1 VDGYDKAFRDRG
13 EIKTFLIADIRGYT
27 AFTEEHGDVAAG
39 RLAARFAAITR
50 EVAEGRSGT
59 LLELRGDEALVTF
72 DSARQAIRA
81 AVDLQARFVDET
93 VSDPTLPLAVG
104 IGLDAGEGVPVEGGY
119 RGSGLNRASRL
130 CALAGPGEI
139 LASGEV
145 VHLAGKVPGATF
157 TARGDLNVKG
167 AMASLHLI
175 AVSSETKPAPARMA
189 PFAPSLRTVG
199 TPGGSLRFCVLG
211 PLEVFGPP
219 RGSGPGAP
227 DGRLVELGPPKQ
239 RAVLAILLMRLGE
252 IVPNE
257 RLIELVWGEHP
268 PRTAG
273 HSIQIY
279 TSELRKTLEPV
290 AGRRVIITRP
300 PGYLLEADADSI
312 DARQFERLVAEG
324 ARSLGAGDPARAA
337 ATLGTALRLWR
348 GQPLADFAY
357 EEFAQAEI
365 RRLQELRLNA
375 IENLSQAQLAVEAA
389 PEVLPMLETAIR
401 EDPLR
406 ERLRE
411 VQMLALYRS
420 GRHPDALRAYQD
432 FRQLLADE
440 LGLDPSPAL
449 QRLQERILLHDPSL
463 RPETGQLEPRTTVRN
478 PYKGLRPFSEEDAE
492 DFFGRGALVHQ
503 LLESLAKGVP
513 LLAAVGPSGSGKSSA
528 VAAGLIPALRSGAI
542 DGSEDWVVAHMQ
554 PGINPFGELAAA
566 LLRAL
571 GPKHSSLEGRFGEDQ
586 ASPIVTAVQALPVGR
601 RLVLLIDQFE
611 ELFTMEDE
619 RSRERFIGEL
629 VTAVGAPR
637 TPAQAVICLRAD
649 FYDRPLMHAEFARV
663 LIPGVVN
670 VLPMMPPEIEEAVV
684 EPARRA
690 GVEVEPGLLA
700 EMTADTVHQ
709 PGGLPLLQYALT
721 ELFEQRAGG
730 ALTLESYR
738 GLGGIRGALSRRADE
753 VFGHLDAESRGVAV
767 QLFLRLVRIQDR
779 GAPVRRRLPISDLT
793 ALELDPV
800 VLSNVLDSFGR
811 SRLLSFDRDATT
823 GNATVEVAHDA
834 LLTEWE
840 RLAGWIED
848 HRDDLQRHE
857 TLASAAQAWET
868 AGRDPD
874 FLLTGSRLTDHED
887 WSRATDM
894 RLTANERAFLDA
906 GLNLR
911 RRQETEEAERLH
923 RQRRLERRARRR
935 LVALVAALAILAAG
949 TTYGIL
955 AWPGSRVPDVAM
967 VFEGPGDAGPND
979 LMIRGF
985 RGAVS
990 EFGISAETRAVPN
1003 EQMGAEVRRLTERGV
1018 DLIVAPLLCD
1028 SPLNAIAADH
1038 PDTRFILQYCVGPD
1052 RPNRPDRPNVS
1063 VTEFATEEGSYL
1075 MGAAAA
1081 LKSESHIVG
1090 FVGGQDVPLIWRFHA
1105 GFKAGAKA
1113 VDSDVRVVFRYLTSW
1128 RDLSGFDSPTLGT
1141 QAAEELYA
1149 KGADVIFHAAG
1160 FSGIGVFEAARDQ
1173 SVPGRKLW
1181 AIGVDTDQYRAIA
1194 AADLTGVNAAA
1205 LRQHILTSLLI
1216 RYDRAVFKTLEE
1228 YTRGTL
1234 KAGRLRFALAD
1245 EAMEIAYS
1253 GGFIDNVRDTL
1264 ERLERRIIAG
1274 EIQVPSRPCE
1284 RKEKAAN
1291 WGLPPSPSCA

>member
-1 VDGYDKAFRDRG
+1 VDGYDNAFRDRG

-39 RLAARFAAITR
+39 TLAARFAAITR

-119 RGSGLNRASRL
+119 RGAGLNRASRL

-145 VHLAGKVPGATF
+145 VHLAGKVPGATL

-175 AVSSETKPAPARMA
+175 AVSSETKPAPPRMA
-189 PFAPSLRTVG
+189 AFAPSLPTVG
-199 TPGGSLRFCVLG
+199 TPGGSLRFGILG
-211 PLEVFGPP
+211 HLEVFGPD
-219 RGSGPGAP
+219 RGTGPGAP

-239 RAVLAILLMRLGE
+239 RAVLAILLMHVGE

-279 TSELRKTLEPV
+279 TSELRKTLEPA

-300 PGYLLEADADSI
+300 PGYLLEAHPDSI

-324 ARSLGAGDPARAA
+324 ATSLGAGDPARAA
-337 ATLGTALRLWR
+337 ATLGAALQLWR
-348 GQPLADFAY
+348 GHPLADFAY
-357 EEFAQAEI
+357 EEFAQLEI
-365 RRLQELRLNA
+365 RRLHELRLNA
-375 IENLSQAQLAVEAA
+375 IENLSQAQLAVGAA

-432 FRQLLADE
+432 FRGLLADE
-440 LGLDPSPAL
+440 LGLDPSPGL

-463 RPETGQLEPRTTVRN
+463 RPETGRLEPRTTMRN
-478 PYKGLRPFSEEDAE
+478 PYKGLRPFSEEDEE

-503 LLESLAKGVP
+503 LLESLARGVP

-542 DGSEDWVVAHMQ
+542 DGSEDWVIAFMQ
-554 PGINPFGELAAA
+554 PGINPSGELVAA
-566 LLRAL
+566 LLRAF
-571 GPKHSSLEGRFGEDQ
+571 GPKHSSLERCLAEEHG
-586 ASPIVTAVQALPVGR
+586 SPIAAAVHALPVGR

-611 ELFTMEDE
+611 ELFTMDDE
-619 RSRERFIGEL
+619 RSREMFLEEL
-629 VTAVGAPR
+629 VGAVGGPR
-637 TPAQAVICLRAD
+637 SPAQAVICLRAD

-670 VLPMMPPEIEEAVV
+670 VLPMTPPEIEEAVV
-684 EPARRA
+684 EPARRT

-700 EMTADTVHQ
+700 EMTGDTVHQ

-730 ALTLESYR
+730 ALTLKSYR
-738 GLGGIRGALSRRADE
+738 RLGGIRGALSRRADE
-753 VFGHLDAESRGVAV
+753 VFGELDADSREVVV

-779 GAPVRRRLPISDLT
+779 GAPIRRRLPISDLT
-793 ALELDPV
+793 ALDLDPV
-800 VLSNVLDSFGR
+800 VLSDVLDSFGR

-857 TLASAAQAWET
+857 GLASAAQAWET

-874 FLLTGSRLTDHED
+874 FLLTGSRLTDHEE

-906 GLNLR
+906 AFDRR
-911 RRQETEEAERLH
+911 RRQETEEAERVH
-923 RQRRLERRARRR
+923 QQRRLERRARRR

-979 LMIRGF
+979 LLARGF
-985 RGAVS
+985 KSAVS

-1003 EQMGAEVRRLTERGV
+1003 EQMEAEVRRLSERGV
-1018 DLIVAPLLCD
+1018 DLIVAPFLCD
-1028 SPLNAIAADH
+1028 WVDAIAGDH
-1038 PDTRFILQYCVGPD
+1038 PDTRFILQYCVG
-1052 RPNRPDRPNVS
+1052 RSNRPDSPNVS
-1063 VTEFATEEGSYL
+1063 AIDFATEEGSYL

-1081 LKSESHIVG
+1081 LKSESQIVG

-1105 GFKAGAKA
+1105 GFKAGARA
-1113 VDSDVRVVFRYLTSW
+1113 VDPDIRIVFRYLTSW

-1160 FSGIGVFEAARDQ
+1160 FSGIGVFEAAFDQ
-1173 SVPGRKLW
+1173 SLHGRKLW
-1181 AIGVDTDQYRAIA
+1181 AIGVDADQYKAIA
-1194 AADLTGVNAAA
+1194 AADLDVNATA
-1205 LRQHILTSLLI
+1205 LRRHILTSLVL
-1216 RYDRAVFKTLEE
+1216 RYDRAIYMTLEE

-1234 KAGRLRFALAD
+1234 KAGTLPFDLAD
-1245 EAMEIAYS
+1245 EWMEIAYS
-1253 GGFIDNVRDTL
+1253 GGFIDGVRETL

-1274 EIQVPSRPCE
+1274 EIQVPSMPCE
-1284 RKEKAAN
+1284 RTEKAAN
-1291 WGLPPSPSCA
+1291 WGLPRMHSCA

>member
-1 VDGYDKAFRDRG
+1 MVDGSAQDFGDRG
-13 EIKTFLIADIRGYT
+13 EIRTFLIADIRGYT
-27 AFTEEHGDVAAG
+27 AFTEEQGDVAAG

-189 PFAPSLRTVG
+189 PFAPSPRTVG
-199 TPGGSLRFCVLG
+199 TPGGSLRFCLLG
-211 PLEVFGPP
+211 PLEVFGPH
-219 RGSGPGAP
+219 RGSGSGAP

-239 RAVLAILLMRLGE
+239 RAVLAILLMHVGE

-300 PGYLLEADADSI
+300 PGYLLEAHPDSI

-324 ARSLGAGDPARAA
+324 ATSLGAGDPARAA
-337 ATLGTALRLWR
+337 ATLSPALRLWR

-389 PEVLPMLETAIR
+389 PDVLPMLETAIR

-420 GRHPDALRAYQD
+420 GRHPDALREYQD

-463 RPETGQLEPRTTVRN
+463 RSEPGQLEPRTTVRN

-542 DGSEDWVVAHMQ
+542 DGSEDWVIAHMQ
-554 PGINPFGELAAA
+554 PGINPSGELVAA
-566 LLRAL
+566 LLRAI
-571 GPKHSSLEGRFGEDQ
+571 GPKHSLFESRLSEE
-586 ASPIVTAVQALPVGR
+586 ASPLAAAVHALPVGR

-619 RSRERFIGEL
+619 RATERFLGEL
-629 VTAVGAPR
+629 VTAVGAPGS
-637 TPAQAVICLRAD
+637 PAQAVICLRAD
-649 FYDRPLMHAEFARV
+649 FYDRPLLHAEFARV

-709 PGGLPLLQYALT
+709 PGALPLLQYALT

-753 VFGHLDAESRGVAV
+753 VFGHLDADSRGVVV

-779 GAPVRRRLPISDLT
+779 GAPIRRRLPISDLT
-793 ALELDPV
+793 ALDLDPV
-800 VLSNVLDSFGR
+800 ILSNVLDSFGR

-857 TLASAAQAWET
+857 ALASAAQAWET

-874 FLLTGSRLTDHED
+874 FLLTGSRLTDHEE

-906 GLNLR
+906 GLDRR

-923 RQRRLERRARRR
+923 QQRQLERRARRR

-967 VFEGPGDAGPND
+967 VFEGPGDAGLND
-979 LMIRGF
+979 LLARGF
-985 RGAVS
+985 KSAVS
-990 EFGISAETRAVPN
+990 EFGISAETRAVP
-1003 EQMGAEVRRLTERGV
+1003 EAQRDEEIRRLAEDGV
-1018 DLIVAPLLCD
+1018 DLIISGQGC
-1028 SPLNAIAADH
+1028 SLNAIAADH
-1038 PDTRFILQYCVGPD
+1038 PDTRFISQYCGEPD
-1052 RPNRPDRPNVS
+1052 RPNRPNVS
-1063 VTEFATEEGSYL
+1063 TIDFATEEGSYL
-1075 MGAAAA
+1075 IGAAAA
-1081 LKSESHIVG
+1081 LKSESHMVG
-1090 FVGGQDVPLIWRFHA
+1090 FVGGVDVPLIWRFHA
-1105 GFKAGAKA
+1105 GFKAGART
-1113 VDSDVRVVFRYLTSW
+1113 VDPDIGIVYRYLTPW
-1128 RDLSGFDSPTLGT
+1128 RDLSGFESPTLAT

-1149 KGADVIFHAAG
+1149 EGADVIFHAAG

-1181 AIGVDTDQYRAIA
+1181 AIGVDTDQYKAIA
-1194 AADLTGVNAAA
+1194 AADLDVNATA
-1205 LRQHILTSLLI
+1205 LRQHILTSLVI
-1216 RYDRAVFKTLEE
+1216 RWDRAVFMTLEG

-1274 EIQVPSRPCE
+1274 EIHVPSMPCE
-1284 RKEKAAN
+1284 RKEKAAK
-1291 WGLPPSPSCA
+1291 WGLPRSPSCA